1 MGYLSEV
8 ARRRIAAALLLI
20 GIVIAVLAIF
30 DLGPFSDPP
39 TEAERAQA
47 VVERFFDAGQAK
59 DYRTACDQLTHD
71 AQRTMEQRAGATAS
85 QKGLKGCDQILALF
99 LSNLRL
105 GKVIDARVSGNQAVV
120 DAVIQQ
126 TGASGGGKETTI
138 SLFDI
143 DGDWKIANFGG
154 V

>member
-8 ARRRIAAALLLI
+8 ARRRIAAAVLVI
-20 GIVIAVLAIF
+20 GIIIAALAIF
-30 DLGPFSDPP
+30 DIWPFSDPP

-47 VVERFFDAGQAK
+47 AVERFFDAGQAK
-59 DYRTACDQLTHD
+59 DYKAACDELTND

-105 GKVIDARVSGNQAVV
+105 GKVIDVRVSGNQAVV
-120 DAVIQQ
+120 DASIEQ
-126 TGASGGGKETTI
+126 TGSSHGKETSI
-138 SLFDI
+138 GLFEI
-143 DGDWKIANFGG
+143 DDEWKIADFGG

>member
-8 ARRRIAAALLLI
+8 ARRRIAAAVLVI
-20 GIVIAVLAIF
+20 GIIIAVLAIF

-39 TEAERAQA
+39 TDAERAQDT
-47 VVERFFDAGQAK
+47 VERFFDAGQSK
-59 DYRTACDQLTHD
+59 DFKGACDELTND

-105 GKVIDARVSGNQAVV
+105 GKVIDVRVSGNQAVV
-120 DAVIQQ
+120 DANIEQ
-126 TGASGGGKETTI
+126 SGSSHGKETSI
-138 SLFDI
+138 GLFEI
-143 DGDWKIANFGG
+143 DGEWKIADFGG